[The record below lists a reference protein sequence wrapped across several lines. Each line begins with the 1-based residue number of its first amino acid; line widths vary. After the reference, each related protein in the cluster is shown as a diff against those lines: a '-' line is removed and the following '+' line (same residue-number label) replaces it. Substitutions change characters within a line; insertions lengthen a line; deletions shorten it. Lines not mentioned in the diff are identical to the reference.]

1 MLAFGLLLSQSE
13 VRRSRQ
19 KKQSPHAMAKG
30 TTTRSPAARVRHPGP
45 TASTSP
51 MNSCPSTSPDSMVGM
66 IPLKRWR
73 SEPQM
78 AVEVTRTIASRGLRI
93 SGSGT
98 VSTRTSRASSRIL
111 DAPRGGGDLPGLH
124 PLLEAAQVLAHL
136 MVAALPQQGHRRLS
150 EPARGQLVAQQHL
163 HLGAAPA
170 RGRGEAHRARVLD

>member
-1 MLAFGLLLSQSE
+1 MLALGVLLSQSE

-30 TTTRSPAARVRHPGP
+30 TTTRSPATRVRHPGP

-98 VSTRTSRASSRIL
+98 FSTRTSCFPFQHSAFIVTPPGSP
-111 DAPRGGGDLPGLH
+111 ATRGLPLGRRYLPSFH
-124 PLLEAAQVLAHL
+124 DLLEVPQVLADL
-136 MVAALPQQGHRRLS
+136 LLRFLA
-150 EPARGQLVAQQHL
+150 
-163 HLGAAPA
+163 
-170 RGRGEAHRARVLD
+170 